1 MAKVRTYKKKNKN
14 HKSLSNK
21 DIIIGM
27 DYYEF
32 IEIKF
37 INKELNEIIL
47 F

>member
-1 MAKVRTYKKKNKN
+1 
-14 HKSLSNK
+14 
-21 DIIIGM
+21 M

-47 F
+47 FLMYKMFIGYFQKINSKNENKYKS